1 MDKALKIF
9 EKAIIFILLGIM
21 MVVISL
27 SLIDLIYHLI
37 QLILASD
44 FLVLGIDELFNLFG
58 FILLLLI
65 SLELLQTVKM
75 YLNEKVVHTEIV
87 LEVAMI
93 ALARKI
99 IITDFEKVNSLNTLS
114 VAAILLVLAV
124 AYFLQKTSRKQE
136 I

>member
-1 MDKALKIF
+1 
-9 EKAIIFILLGIM
+9 M
-21 MVVISL
+21 MIVISL
-27 SLIDLIYHLI
+27 SLIDLIYQLI
-37 QLILASD
+37 QLILTSN

-65 SLELLQTVKM
+65 SLELLQTIKM
-75 YLNEKVVHTEIV
+75 YLDEKIVHTEIV

-99 IITDFEKVNSLNTLS
+99 IIIDFEKVNSLNAIAIAS
-114 VAAILLVLAV
+114 ILLALAI
-124 AYFLQKTSRKQE
+124 AYYLQKTSRKRE

>member
-1 MDKALKIF
+1 MDKTLKIF
-9 EKAIIFILLGIM
+9 EKVIIFILLGVM
-21 MVVISL
+21 MVIISL
-27 SLIDLIYHLI
+27 SLIDLIYQLV
-37 QLILASD
+37 QLILLSD

-65 SLELLQTVKM
+65 SLELLQTIKM
-75 YLNEKVVHTEIV
+75 YLDEKIVHTEIV

-99 IITDFEKVNSLNTLS
+99 IIIDFEKINSLNAFAI
-114 VAAILLVLAV
+114 AAILLALAI
-124 AYFLQKTSRKQE
+124 ACFLQKTSRKRE

>member
-9 EKAIIFILLGIM
+9 EKAIIFILLGVM

-27 SLIDLIYHLI
+27 SLIDLIYQLV
-37 QLILASD
+37 QLILSSD
-44 FLVLGIDELFNLFG
+44 FLVLGIDQLFNLFG

-65 SLELLQTVKM
+65 SLELLQTIKM
-75 YLNEKVVHTEIV
+75 YLDEKIVHTEIV

-99 IITDFEKVNSLNTLS
+99 IIIDFEKVNSLNALAI
-114 VAAILLVLAV
+114 AAILLALAI
-124 AYFLQKTSRKQE
+124 AYFLQKTSRKRE

>member
-1 MDKALKIF
+1 VDKALKIF
-9 EKAIIFILLGIM
+9 EKAIIFILLGVM

-27 SLIDLIYHLI
+27 SLIDLIYQLV
-37 QLILASD
+37 QLILSSD
-44 FLVLGIDELFNLFG
+44 FLVLGIDQLFNLFG

-65 SLELLQTVKM
+65 SLELLQTIKM
-75 YLNEKVVHTEIV
+75 YLDEKIVHTEIV

-99 IITDFEKVNSLNTLS
+99 IIIDFEKVNSLNALAI
-114 VAAILLVLAV
+114 AAILLALAI
-124 AYFLQKTSRKQE
+124 AYFLQKTSRKRE

>member
-1 MDKALKIF
+1 MDKTLKIF
-9 EKAIIFILLGIM
+9 EKVIIFILLGVM
-21 MVVISL
+21 MVIISL
-27 SLIDLIYHLI
+27 SLIDLIYQLV
-37 QLILASD
+37 QLILLSD

-65 SLELLQTVKM
+65 SLELLQTIKM
-75 YLNEKVVHTEIV
+75 YLDEKIVHTEIV

-99 IITDFEKVNSLNTLS
+99 IIIDFEKVNSLNALAI
-114 VAAILLVLAV
+114 AAILLALAI
-124 AYFLQKTSRKQE
+124 AYFLQKTSRKRE

>member
-1 MDKALKIF
+1 MDKTLKIF
-9 EKAIIFILLGIM
+9 EKAIIFILLGVM

-27 SLIDLIYHLI
+27 SLIDLIYQLV
-37 QLILASD
+37 QLILSSN
-44 FLVLGIDELFNLFG
+44 FLVLGIDQLFNLFG

-65 SLELLQTVKM
+65 SLELLQTIKM
-75 YLNEKVVHTEIV
+75 YLDEKIVHTEIV

-99 IITDFEKVNSLNTLS
+99 IIIDFEKVNSLNALAI
-114 VAAILLVLAV
+114 AAILLALAI
-124 AYFLQKTSRKQE
+124 AYFLQKTSKKRE

>member
-1 MDKALKIF
+1 
-9 EKAIIFILLGIM
+9 M

>member
-21 MVVISL
+21 MIVISL

-37 QLILASD
+37 QLILTSD

-75 YLNEKVVHTEIV
+75 YLNEKVIHTEIV

>member
-1 MDKALKIF
+1 VDKALKIF

>member
-9 EKAIIFILLGIM
+9 EKAIIFILLGVM

-27 SLIDLIYHLI
+27 SLIDLIYQLV
-37 QLILASD
+37 QLILSSD
-44 FLVLGIDELFNLFG
+44 FLVLGIDQLFNLFG

-65 SLELLQTVKM
+65 SLELLQTIKM
-75 YLNEKVVHTEIV
+75 YLDEKIVHTEIV

-99 IITDFEKVNSLNTLS
+99 IIIDFEKVNSLNALAI
-114 VAAILLVLAV
+114 AAILLALAV
-124 AYFLQKTSRKQE
+124 AYFLQKTSRKRE
-136 I
+136 V

>member
-1 MDKALKIF
+1 MDKTLKIF
-9 EKAIIFILLGIM
+9 EKVIIFILLGVM
-21 MVVISL
+21 MVIISL
-27 SLIDLIYHLI
+27 SLIDLIYQLV
-37 QLILASD
+37 QLILLSD

-65 SLELLQTVKM
+65 SLELLQTIKM
-75 YLNEKVVHTEIV
+75 YLDEKIVHTEIV

-99 IITDFEKVNSLNTLS
+99 IIIDFEKVNSLNAIAI
-114 VAAILLVLAV
+114 AAILLALAI
-124 AYFLQKTSRKQE
+124 AYFLQKTSRKRE

>member
-27 SLIDLIYHLI
+27 SLIDLIYQLV
-37 QLILASD
+37 QLILSSD
-44 FLVLGIDELFNLFG
+44 FLVLGIDQLFNLFG

-65 SLELLQTVKM
+65 SLELLQTIKM
-75 YLNEKVVHTEIV
+75 YLDEKIVHTEIV

-99 IITDFEKVNSLNTLS
+99 IIIDFEKVNSLNALAI
-114 VAAILLVLAV
+114 AAILLALAI
-124 AYFLQKTSRKQE
+124 AYFLQKTSRKRE